1 MAEVAGVGDRPTTE
15 AEGWIDVPE
24 LTPWRLADGR
34 APARPGEVVL
44 DRALARKGGLAVG
57 DGVTVLVPAPVPAT
71 VVGIATFG
79 DQDSRPDT
87 NVVAFTTAEAQRLLL
102 GSSDQVSAVVVAA
115 RPG

>member
-1 MAEVAGVGDRPTTE
+1 MAAGGRP
-15 AEGWIDVPE
+15 
-24 LTPWRLADGR
+24 R
-34 APARPGEVVL
+34 PARPGEVVL

-57 DGVTVLVPAPVPAT
+57 DGVMVLVPAPVPAT

-102 GSSDQVSAVVVAA
+102 GSSDQVSAVLVAA